1 MSNNAQENMQLNDSL
16 TQSLLQVNKLLYK
29 MPPMIGIASKKHH
42 RIDYF
47 QSSNYVNGEVMVLDS
62 QTGSEFVNPKTSYL
76 KLNILPNGDG
86 SFNTGS
92 VGNIINRI
100 VVRTRTGKEI
110 SRTENANLLIKN
122 KQIYECPQDWKLT
135 NGLSQGYNKDQEA
148 AVETVPVGGKV
159 YILPL
164 WVIPCFNV
172 DCLLPPQ
179 MMEGLRIEITLESPN
194 VAFGPTSI
202 GPTVPST
209 VANFGV
215 SRPEIHWDSVDLAD
229 QFKRKIA
236 EMAARQGLNIVH
248 KEYFHTIVASSSS
261 GQTQFNFDV
270 KKAASKALRLMIVS
284 RDQAN
289 ISNAGADGMGS
300 SQYDYINYQSRI
312 GAIYYPNAP
321 LKVDDITED
330 GNAESYYQTLYCAGK
345 VDQCWYPS
353 SVNPEQYT
361 ALESGTFN
369 QLNSLV
375 MFNYNKSTV
384 SDLQGS
390 QVNNSRAILV
400 DLEAQAPSTGGAPA
414 AYARR
419 LDVYLEHL
427 RASKYFTSNCEV
439 RD

>member
-16 TQSLLQVNKLLYK
+16 SQSLLQVNKLLYR

-47 QSSNYVNGEVMVLDS
+47 QSNTYVNGEVMVLDS
-62 QTGSEFVNPKTSYL
+62 QTGSEFINPKTSYL
-76 KLNILPNGDG
+76 KMLLVPNGDG

-92 VGNIINRI
+92 VGNVISRI

-110 SRTENANLLIKN
+110 SRLENSNLLIKY
-122 KQIYECPQDWKLT
+122 KQLYECPRNWKRT
-135 NGLSQGYNKDQEA
+135 IGVSQGYNVSESV

-194 VAFGPTSI
+194 VAFGPTAL

-209 VANFGV
+209 VTEYSV
-215 SRPEIHWDSVDLAD
+215 VRPEIHWDSTDLAD

-236 EMAARQGLNIVH
+236 EMASKQGLNIVH
-248 KEYFHTIVASSSS
+248 KEYFHTIVASSAS

-270 KKAASKALRLMIVS
+270 KKAASKALRLFIIT
-284 RDQAN
+284 RDQSQ
-289 ISNAGADGMGS
+289 ISDPSADGLAS
-300 SQYDYINYQSRI
+300 SQFDYISQQSRI

-321 LKVDDITED
+321 IKVDDITQN
-330 GNAESYYQTLYCAGK
+330 GNVESYYQTAYCAGK
-345 VDQCWYPS
+345 VDQCWYS
-353 SVNPEQYT
+353 LAVDPEQFT
-361 ALESGTFN
+361 ALGSTTFN
-369 QLNSLV
+369 QLNSLL
-375 MFNYNKSTV
+375 MFNYNKSCV

-400 DLEAQAPSTGGAPA
+400 DLEAAAPA
-414 AYARR
+414 VGPAPPAYARR

>member
-76 KLNILPNGDG
+76 KMKIEPNGAG

-92 VGNIINRI
+92 VGNVINRI

-110 SRTENANLLIKN
+110 SRLENANLLIKN
-122 KQIYECPQDWKLT
+122 RQIYECPRNWKRT
-135 NGLSQGYNKDQEA
+135 IGVSQGYNISELLA
-148 AVETVPVGGKV
+148 EEEVPISKV

-179 MMEGLRIEITLESPN
+179 MMEGLRIEITLETPN
-194 VAFGPTSI
+194 VAFGPIT
-202 GPTVPST
+202 GPTPST
-209 VANFGV
+209 VTEYSVN
-215 SRPEIHWDSVDLAD
+215 RPEIHWDSVDLAD

-270 KKAASKALRLMIVS
+270 KKAASKALRLFIVS
-284 RDQAN
+284 RDQAK
-289 ISNAGADGMGS
+289 ISSAAADGMGS
-300 SQYDYINYQSRI
+300 AQYDYLSYQSRI

-321 LKVDDITED
+321 LKVDDISED
-330 GNAESYYQTLYCAGK
+330 GNAESYYQTVYCNGK
-345 VDQCWYPS
+345 VDQCWYPC
-353 SVNPEQYT
+353 SVDPAQYT
-361 ALESGTFN
+361 ALASPTFN

-400 DLEAQAPSTGGAPA
+400 DLEAQAPSTGGAPPA
-414 AYARR
+414 FSRR